1 MVYLFVQALILV
13 LDLLASLIKLLI
25 PHVQGIRE
33 RLVAIDLILV
43 LVLEV
48 VPCLVHLVQLVGH
61 GVVVG
66 SRSRQLLLHLVIVDL
81 KGVQLQL
88 ILVRFHLV
96 LFRVFL
102 QG

>member
-61 GVVVG
+61 GVVVS
-66 SRSRQLLLHLVIVDL
+66 SRSRQLLFHLVIVDL
-81 KGVQLQL
+81 KGV
-88 ILVRFHLV
+88 
-96 LFRVFL
+96 
-102 QG
+102 